1 MTKEI
6 YVSWNDEDVLSIASK
21 LTEQQISDVLEYVD
35 DNHDADVGINW
46 GVLRETV
53 IKLFGAEF
61 IDELEEDE

>member
-21 LTEQQISDVLEYVD
+21 LTEQQVSDVLEYVD

-46 GVLRETV
+46 EVLREAV
-53 IKLFGAEF
+53 IKLFGPDF
-61 IDELEEDE
+61 IDEGGEE